1 VTRPHFASR
10 RYRIGGYTQEHF
22 GWQTARR
29 VAGSTRT
36 SGSRK
41 TSGIA
46 KRICNGCPI
55 RATCLTETMRVEAT
69 GARQAVR
76 RVRWAQ
82 RDERRKL
89 ARKQR
94 TA

>member
-1 VTRPHFASR
+1 VIRPHTASR

-22 GWQTARR
+22 GWQTGAACVGIDPETW
-29 VAGSTRT
+29 VAKDER
-36 SGSRK
+36 
-41 TSGIA
+41 IA

-55 RATCLTETMRVEAT
+55 RATCLTETMRVEAQVP
-69 GARQAVR
+69 GKRYGVFGGLNG
-76 RVRWAQ
+76 
-82 RDERRKL
+82 DERRKL